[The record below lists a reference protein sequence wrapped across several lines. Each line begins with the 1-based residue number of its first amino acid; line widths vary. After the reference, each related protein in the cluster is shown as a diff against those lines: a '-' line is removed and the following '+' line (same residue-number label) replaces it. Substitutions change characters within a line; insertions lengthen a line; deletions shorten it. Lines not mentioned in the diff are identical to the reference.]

1 MTRRMFEHLALLF
14 FPVAYAGGL
23 LAAALSFLRPLARRP
38 LQKKVQ
44 LREDRSYFDDADE
57 PVKLELNGKKVY
69 VLKVGDSLRAFDARC
84 THLDCNVKWK
94 EGAFLCPCHNGEF
107 NSSGEVTRKPP
118 PSPLKEFVIK
128 VDDASGAVV
137 VYADYLK
144 KPASAV

>member
-38 LQKKVQ
+38 RQEKLKLDQ
-44 LREDRSYFDDADE
+44 DRSYFDDPVE
-57 PVKLELNGKKVY
+57 PVELY

>member
-38 LQKKVQ
+38 LQKKLQ
-44 LREDRSYFDDADE
+44 LSQDRSYFDDASE
-57 PVKLELNGKKVY
+57 PVELALNGKKIY

-94 EGAFLCPCHNGEF
+94 KGAFLCPCHNGEF
-107 NSSGEVTRKPP
+107 SSSGEVTRKPP
-118 PSPLKEFVIK
+118 PSPLNEFVIK
-128 VDDASGAVV
+128 GDDASGAVV

-144 KPASAV
+144 KPA

>member
-1 MTRRMFEHLALLF
+1 MTRRMFEHLALIF

-38 LQKKVQ
+38 IQKKLQ
-44 LREDRSYFDDADE
+44 LSQDRSYFDDTSE
-57 PVKLELNGKKVY
+57 PVELELNGKKVY

-84 THLDCNVKWK
+84 THLDCNVTWK
-94 EGAFLCPCHNGEF
+94 KGAFLCPCHNGEF
-107 NSSGEVTRKPP
+107 NSAGEVTRKPP
-118 PSPLKEFVIK
+118 PSPLKEFVIQ

-144 KPASAV
+144 KPA